1 MAKHS
6 LLTWILRVVFYN
18 QSGAMSVDIKVVWKV
33 YCKQRNLTRNRQR
46 DLSAWTIQEFYVCSW
61 VTLAGEDERLPL
73 VGHPHLTPGP
83 GCWCHGQAVTAPSQA
98 TSWPTPKFPL
108 TGCRNTLAPHSG
120 IATTTVNMQGWTRP
134 PDNISSQE
142 VQMYEW
148 WKPFVVLGKVSKIS
162 SRPGGEVSP
171 NGMILWLSFLILSFI
186 DG

>member
-1 MAKHS
+1 MARHS
-6 LLTWILRVVFYN
+6 LFTWVLRVVFYN

-148 WKPFVVLGKVSKIS
+148 WKPFVVLGKVSKWKTIIKARGRGVPKRNDS
-162 SRPGGEVSP
+162 VT
-171 NGMILWLSFLILSFI
+171 LVF
-186 DG
+186 